1 MLGFGVVATEGF
13 VAILTGV
20 GSLSRVNAH
29 VVHQMILLTKS
40 GATCL
45 TLKGALRQVR
55 FVMTRLFMIG
65 QAFPVRECF
74 ATKGTLG
81 MREQDEV
88 VKHIL
93 T

>member
-1 MLGFGVVATEGF
+1 MLGFGVVATECF

-40 GATCL
+40 GATCF
-45 TLKGALRQVR
+45 TLERPLRQIR

-65 QAFPVRECF
+65 QAFPVSECF
-74 ATKGTLG
+74 AAEGTL
-81 MREQDEV
+81 
-88 VKHIL
+88 
-93 T
+93 